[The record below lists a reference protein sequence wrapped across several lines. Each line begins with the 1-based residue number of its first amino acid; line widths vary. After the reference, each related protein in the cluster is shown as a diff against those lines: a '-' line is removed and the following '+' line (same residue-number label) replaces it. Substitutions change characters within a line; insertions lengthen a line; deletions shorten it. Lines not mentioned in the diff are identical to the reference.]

1 MAKIKIEYDKEKCIG
16 CSACVVACGGNWEM
30 DGDKAK
36 PKQTELD
43 DEGCNQAA
51 AAGCPVDC
59 IKIVK

>member
-36 PKQTELD
+36 VKNPNPKTV
-43 DEGCNQAA
+43 GCNKKAKDS
-51 AAGCPVDC
+51 CPEDAIS
-59 IKIVK
+59 IK

>member
-1 MAKIKIEYDKEKCIG
+1 MAKINIEYDKEKCIG
-16 CSACVVACGGNWEM
+16 CGACVAACEDNWEM

-36 PKQTELD
+36 PKKIEFE

-51 AAGCPVDC
+51 ADTCPVEC